1 MYPTRK
7 RKQIAKKHKTR
18 RGGNL
23 EAVRALP
30 KAAPLVPIRS
40 LLSKQ
45 QNHLARCNILPNMN
59 DRKRCHDRCNSK
71 PKSCVDEFW
80 G

>member
-7 RKQIAKKHKTR
+7 RKQISKNRKTR
-18 RGGNL
+18 RGGNMGML
-23 EAVRALP
+23 RELP

-40 LLSKQ
+40 ILSKQ
-45 QNHLARCNILPNMN
+45 QNHLARCDILSNKN
-59 DRKRCHDRCNSK
+59 DRQRCHDRCNGK
-71 PKSCVDEFW
+71 PKSCIDEFW